1 MRAYRAT
8 THGVMSR
15 SRTGRSLRVGLYLLI
30 ASLVS
35 VSASATTV
43 RYCIDGESTG
53 RGWSIDVMSWNPPS
67 GGAVSFAAEC
77 PGVPAGS
84 GSPALA
90 QAFVDCVNANGM
102 DIVTAAVDP
111 ENPSYFT
118 ISSEHVQ
125 IDLRVGPAGGNADCE
140 VTGAGCAFNPVIVRI
155 TPPNPHL

>member
-8 THGVMSR
+8 TTRGTR
-15 SRTGRSLRVGLYLLI
+15 RGRTGRWLRAGLILGV
-30 ASLVS
+30 AGLVS

-53 RGWSIDVMSWNPPS
+53 RGWSIDVMSWNPPA
-67 GGAVSFAAEC
+67 GGAVSFGAEC

-111 ENPSYFT
+111 DNPSYFT

-125 IDLRVGPAGGNADCE
+125 IDLRVGPAGGPADCE
-140 VTGAGCAFNPVIVRI
+140 VTGTGCAFNPVIVRM
-155 TPPNPHL
+155 TPPNPPL